1 MTECMET
8 CQKYENSRVPELRT
22 LDDMHR
28 VLHVIADSV
37 YLPGTTSLFPKA
49 KSGTVWMSITHKTEM
64 KHIAEPEA
72 EPEPG
77 AEPEP
82 EHDHSEH
89 EHEHEHE
96 QEGEWVDWYTKEYIT
111 PELYN
116 GISGKLGKVQFQVH
130 VILHLRIFCGFIS
143 NFVKSQ
149 GHISSINI
157 KLALVF

>member
-8 CQKYENSRVPELRT
+8 CQKYENSRVPDLRT

-72 EPEPG
+72 EPEP
-77 AEPEP
+77 EKEP
-82 EHDHSEH
+82 EHVH

-96 QEGEWVDWYTKEYIT
+96 LEHEPEPEHEHKHEAEGKWVDWYTKEYIT
-111 PELYN
+111 SELYD
-116 GISGKLGKVQFQVH
+116 GISGKLGKVQPWLQQ
-130 VILHLRIFCGFIS
+130 
-143 NFVKSQ
+143 KS
-149 GHISSINI
+149 
-157 KLALVF
+157 K

>member
-8 CQKYENSRVPELRT
+8 CQKYEKARVPELRT

-28 VLHVIADSV
+28 VLHKIADTV
-37 YLPGTTSLFPKA
+37 YLPGTASLFPKA
-49 KSGTVWMSITHKTEM
+49 KSGTVWMSITHKMEM
-64 KHIAEPEA
+64 KHEDEPEA

-82 EHDHSEH
+82 EHEPEH

-96 QEGEWVDWYTKEYIT
+96 GKWVDWYTKEYIT

-116 GISGKLGKVQFQVH
+116 GISGNLGKVLPQVD
-130 VILHLRIFCGFIS
+130 
-143 NFVKSQ
+143 Q
-149 GHISSINI
+149 MT
-157 KLALVF
+157 